1 MAESPTMEVRA
12 RLTADSAQFVSGID
26 KAVKSAN
33 EFQGA
38 TSKLRGGLNG
48 VGIAVGVAA
57 GSLIAFAV
65 KSFKAAAEV
74 ERLDLALEA
83 VGASSGKGY
92 EALLAASNS
101 MRKVGIQAS
110 VAQRTTL
117 KFAQS
122 NIDLS
127 KASELATIASN
138 LSVAAN
144 VSQEEAL
151 QSVTFAVTT
160 GNTRVLR
167 QIGITTGA
175 SEAYQAYARSIGKAS
190 KDLTMNERRQAV
202 VNLVQKEGAKVA
214 GAYALALQS
223 PAKLVTLFGDL
234 HNELQVSMG
243 GALVKGFG
251 PIIKSAFEF
260 EKALIASIEK
270 GGKLNVIVEALQKL
284 FVKLT
289 TPISA
294 VIDKLTLFISNTD
307 KTGTKVNDLA
317 GKMEMLLPAVAG
329 LGAALALLGGQQV
342 FRLVPVFGALLG
354 KLSPLPVAFV
364 AMALTSTQVQTAF
377 GKLAQSLQPLLAP
390 LQKLATMFGTVMSA
404 AVMIFAKAITILSSI
419 VSGAIGFV
427 QRYANVFKVLLAIL
441 AVVAIAIGGYLAQ
454 VFLVN
459 TYTKIQTALTF
470 AQATATDFLS
480 KAQGRLNGI
489 MAMNPIGVVVAA
501 IVGLVAAIVILYKT
515 SETFRV
521 QFTKVFNAVASIVG
535 KVIAFVLRAFGN
547 LLIAFGMAIDIQNT
561 FGQVVA
567 AVFQFVYDTIIAVFL
582 GIIKG
587 IKFVLDAFI
596 NLMKNNDT
604 FRKVVIAVF
613 DAVIRIIAM
622 AVTFIVVAFANILKA
637 IASGIYYFEKLLDVV
652 KTIVK
657 GVLAGFALLGKGIV
671 YVFSKVATG
680 LGNFLDSALD
690 NVKEWVQKVTAPLMK
705 IPYVRDLVAG
715 AIGALG
721 GMASFASSKLNGVAS
736 SLTNLFT
743 SSDDAGAKSVDL
755 ITGVSKTLISASK
768 GWGNYSEGAAGA
780 ISNVANKMLDFT
792 MKIVDFAAK
801 DNGAKIVSGLVTG
814 AKLASEGLG
823 KVIAQVEKMQGFK
836 IGEFIVKNTGEA
848 AIKAGN
854 FLLNLAASVE
864 SFTEG
869 NVLGNLGDAF
879 GDIMASFK
887 TGLGFGDVLEEERK
901 RADAVKGINGQDDDT
916 LNELQNSADLMK
928 KIREAMADGIKS
940 MRDVLEDLQSA
951 AKDFADSLKDT
962 ILNFAGLK
970 SVELPDGFIPKAK
983 SLIENMRMRLDKSQ
997 QFATQIATLQGMG
1010 LDTKALQD
1018 IIESGPIKGA
1028 QLAASILGGGVEAIA
1043 QINEIQKKISFTGA
1057 AIGQFGSEAAF
1068 GAKIAA
1074 TQLGIAQVSDAEA
1087 KISGV
1092 RGNNIVIEQGAF
1104 VVNVDTT
1111 GATSQEEKADII
1123 TQRIQETFAILAKE
1137 LANK

>member
-1 MAESPTMEVRA
+1 MADPTMEVRA
-12 RLTADSAQFVSGID
+12 RLTADSAQFVGGMD

-38 TSKLRGGLNG
+38 ASKLQSSLNTVGVG
-48 VGIAVGVAA
+48 VGIAA
-57 GSLIAFAV
+57 GALIAFGV

-144 VSQEEAL
+144 ISAEEAL

-214 GAYALALQS
+214 GAYALALES

-243 GALVKGFG
+243 SALVKGFG
-251 PIIKSAFEF
+251 PIIKSAFQF
-260 EKALIASIEK
+260 EKALTIAFEK
-270 GGKLNVIVEALQKL
+270 GGKLNVIIEALQKV
-284 FVKLT
+284 FTKLT
-289 TPISA
+289 TPIA
-294 VIDKLTLFISNTD
+294 NTIDRLTQFITGVD

-317 GKMEMLLPAVAG
+317 SQFEMILPVLATFGSVFALKAGQNVFATVPIFGQLL
-329 LGAALALLGGQQV
+329 
-342 FRLVPVFGALLG
+342 RTI
-354 KLSPLPVAFV
+354 KPLPLAIL

-377 GKLAQSLQPLLAP
+377 GKLLQSLQPLLGVFKQVASVIGGVF
-390 LQKLATMFGTVMSA
+390 AG
-404 AVMIFAKAITILSSI
+404 AVMVIAKAITGLASI
-419 VSGAIGFV
+419 VSSTIAFV
-427 QRYANVFKVLLAIL
+427 QRFSTAFKILGGALAAVATALLIYKAYL
-441 AVVAIAIGGYLAQ
+441 IAIVIQQKLFIAYTAFMTLVMVQGAGAMSAFNAVLA
-454 VFLVN
+454 
-459 TYTKIQTALTF
+459 A
-470 AQATATDFLS
+470 
-480 KAQGRLNGI
+480 
-489 MAMNPIGVVVAA
+489 NPILRVVML
-501 IVGLVAAIVILYKT
+501 IGMLVTAFVILYKN

-535 KVIAFVLRAFGN
+535 KVIAFVIRAFGN

-596 NLMKNNDT
+596 NLMENNDI
-604 FRKVVIAVF
+604 FRKVVIEVF
-613 DAVIRIIAM
+613 NAVIRIIAY

-652 KTIVK
+652 KIIVK
-657 GVLAGFALLGKGIV
+657 GIIAGIAILGKGI
-671 YVFSKVATG
+671 FSIFKTIGTG
-680 LGNFLDSALD
+680 IGNFLADGLEK
-690 NVKEWVQKVTAPLMK
+690 VKSWVQSLASLLSK
-705 IPYVRDLVAG
+705 IPKIGETIAAVISGITSVTQS
-715 AIGALG
+715 AIDKIRQVGGNLSDALFG
-721 GMASFASSKLNGVAS
+721 NQEEGSK
-736 SLTNLFT
+736 
-743 SSDDAGAKSVDL
+743 KSVDL
-755 ITGVSKTLISASK
+755 ITGVSKSLINAAK

-792 MKIVDFAAK
+792 MKIVDFAAQ
-801 DNGAKIVSGLVTG
+801 DNGAKIVDGLVKG
-814 AKLASEGLG
+814 AKSASEGLG

-836 IGEFIVKNTGEA
+836 VGEFIVKNTGEA

-869 NVLGNLGDAF
+869 NVLGKLGDAF
-879 GDIMASFK
+879 GDIMTSFK

-901 RADAVKGINGQDDDT
+901 RADAVKGINGQDDET

-940 MRDVLEDLQSA
+940 MRDVLEDLQTA

-1057 AIGQFGSEAAF
+1057 AIGKFGSEAAF

-1123 TQRIQETFAILAKE
+1123 TQRITETFAILAKE